1 MIPNDLHVHSVK
13 SPCGLHTVLE
23 IVEIAVRKGMR
34 SVNISDHG
42 EASTRSRM
50 NFSMLADRQ
59 RFPMECHSQCFQGS
73 KVNVLAGIEG
83 NILDDGSTDIP
94 MFMVPKLDLVS
105 AGFHSSA
112 EALKK
117 GRNPIANVNVL
128 AAFLER
134 CPIDILVHPCIMR
147 FPLERGLTIDLAA
160 RHGFA
165 LEVNNTNLRVK
176 KTDVQALR
184 NMITEAVRLSI
195 PLVANSDGHTY
206 FEIGE
211 DDKVVNLVGEMGLP
225 MSIFLN
231 YDDATL
237 KKFLE
242 QRKARRERWYKD
254 R

>member
-13 SPCGLHTVLE
+13 SPCGMHTVLE
-23 IVEIAVRKGMR
+23 IVEIAARKGVR
-34 SVNISDHG
+34 SVNVSDHG
-42 EASTRSRM
+42 EASTRSRL
-50 NFSMLADRQ
+50 NFSVLADRN
-59 RFPMECHSQCFQGS
+59 RFPMECQSIHFPGV

-112 EALKK
+112 EALKE

-128 AAFLER
+128 AAFLETV
-134 CPIDILVHPCIMR
+134 PIDILVHPCIRR
-147 FPLERGLTIDLAA
+147 FPLERGLVLDLAA

-165 LEVNNTNLRVK
+165 LEVNNTGLRVG
-176 KTDVQALR
+176 KTDVAALR
-184 NMITEAVRLSI
+184 NMITEAVRLRI

-211 DDKVVNLVGEMGLP
+211 DDKIVNLVGEMGLP
-225 MSIFLN
+225 TSIFLN
-231 YDDATL
+231 YDDAAL
-237 KKFLE
+237 KEFLG
-242 QRKARRERWYKD
+242 QRRSRRERWDK
-254 R
+254 RA